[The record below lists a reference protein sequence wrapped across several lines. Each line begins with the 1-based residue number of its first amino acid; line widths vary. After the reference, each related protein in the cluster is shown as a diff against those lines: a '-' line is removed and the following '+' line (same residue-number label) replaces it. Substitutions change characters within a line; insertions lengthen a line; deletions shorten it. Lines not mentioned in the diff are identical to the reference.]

1 MSIYKSKLNEEKIKN
16 ILQEEYQII
25 AKKIE
30 KIEKGTAN
38 IYIIFAEDE
47 QKYILKE
54 FDESRKEESIV
65 KEIQIINF
73 LKCRKIN
80 VPQYIKTK
88 SNEFYIK
95 YENEIIIL
103 QKFIDGYTIENNTG
117 DHDKVI
123 ESATILGRI
132 IKELQKYKKLDD
144 ENIIEKWFSKES
156 LENKIIQ
163 MEDFKKS
170 IKNDNKYK
178 EVFLKDLEDK
188 IEIAKK
194 LKEKFDFSIIS
205 KMSIMNSHG
214 DYSVQQLI
222 YNNEKETSV
231 IDFESAKR
239 LPIMWEIIRSYTY
252 IDKDVKNGEMNI
264 DTFVEYVNEISK
276 YVELNEFDLKYCAYI
291 YLIQIVGSLY
301 GYKQYNENYEQTEL
315 LNFAIFRT
323 NLCGYLYEHLDEIG
337 TRLEKEV
344 TEYMKKEKL
353 DVLNERGEFTGIIET
368 REECHKKGLWHRCVY
383 AFVIDKNSNILLQKR
398 SANKKLWPNLWDVT
412 VGGHVDVGEFGRQ
425 ALIRECKEELGIDI
439 CDKDIK
445 YLVGSCSKTTKGK
458 ITNNQFN
465 ECYLITKDI
474 DISKIKLQEE
484 EVAEIKFF
492 TKEEV
497 LERINNNYDGL
508 TDKTG
513 PWNFLLKI
521 LEQR

>member
-1 MSIYKSKLNEEKIKN
+1 
-16 ILQEEYQII
+16 
-25 AKKIE
+25 
-30 KIEKGTAN
+30 
-38 IYIIFAEDE
+38 
-47 QKYILKE
+47 
-54 FDESRKEESIV
+54 
-65 KEIQIINF
+65 
-73 LKCRKIN
+73 
-80 VPQYIKTK
+80 
-88 SNEFYIK
+88 
-95 YENEIIIL
+95 
-103 QKFIDGYTIENNTG
+103 
-117 DHDKVI
+117 
-123 ESATILGRI
+123 
-132 IKELQKYKKLDD
+132 
-144 ENIIEKWFSKES
+144 
-156 LENKIIQ
+156 
-163 MEDFKKS
+163 
-170 IKNDNKYK
+170 
-178 EVFLKDLEDK
+178 
-188 IEIAKK
+188 
-194 LKEKFDFSIIS
+194 
-205 KMSIMNSHG
+205 MSIMNSHG

-264 DTFVEYVNEISK
+264 NTFVEYVNEISK

-301 GYKQYNENYEQTEL
+301 GYKQYNENYEQIEL

-353 DVLNERGEFTGIIET
+353 DVLNKRGEFTGIIET

-383 AFVIDKNSNILLQKR
+383 AFVIDKDSNILLQKR

-412 VGGHVDVGEFGRQ
+412 VGGHVDSGEFGRQ

-492 TKEEV
+492 TKDEV